1 MHYTRTAATS
11 ARASYLKSKF
21 IDTESFK
28 LACPRGWRR
37 TSCFESRFGCLR
49 LISGRDSFHLPS
61 RAMASATP
69 AHSSPQRRPYCQL
82 GVTSFFFYLSSSSFA
97 FWHHCD
103 RYRSRGSCGE
113 TAPRCA
119 SLFLAGRS
127 SASKTVSKI
136 RTSSRKQGASLWSI
150 PTFGFRHP
158 CYLHEV
164 PLPFDLQ
171 TLLNGA
177 MMSLRSTSRP
187 RHFWE
192 GRRRPHHHQSVPN
205 RSSHFRHGG
214 TLQCTQLGHLFLV
227 RHNDVPTRH
236 ITLALLTPRAC
247 PTFYSSKKL

>member
-11 ARASYLKSKF
+11 VRASYLKSNYQ
-21 IDTESFK
+21 SL
-28 LACPRGWRR
+28 LAPRASSYHVLEAGGARHVLGACASYPEQ
-37 TSCFESRFGCLR
+37 T
-49 LISGRDSFHLPS
+49 HLPS
-61 RAMASATP
+61 RAMASSATP

-192 GRRRPHHHQSVPN
+192 GRPRRRGVPSPLPTTTISQCLIVLLILAKGARYSVHN
-205 RSSHFRHGG
+205 WAIS
-214 TLQCTQLGHLFLV
+214 FL
-227 RHNDVPTRH
+227 
-236 ITLALLTPRAC
+236 
-247 PTFYSSKKL
+247 